1 MDLKLR
7 PYQARLIDC
16 TLKHLQEYPESQPL
30 IVSPT
35 ASGKSVI
42 VAKLCEQLAER
53 SDGMVLVLTH
63 RKELVEQNHA
73 KLPHHLKAGIY
84 SASLGKKQLNPITI
98 AGFQSI
104 RNQTA
109 KLPRVSYILID
120 EAHYAAKGYREFIET
135 LKERSPNL
143 RVIGL
148 TATPFDGSA
157 NRTAL
162 HLLPADKAIFTGV
175 AAEVGVGELLRD
187 NYLTKLTPY
196 RGKTQLSTAGVGID
210 NRQGDFA
217 IGQLQAAVDVDDTNR
232 KVAEEITDIFS
243 ERNAVMVFCTGVEHC
258 LHVAEQLRLLGG
270 EAECVLGSTLS
281 KERDTI
287 IARFRAGKL
296 KYLVACEVL
305 LVGFDA
311 PICDGIANLRPTKSG
326 LIWVQLCGRG
336 MRLFDG
342 KHDCLATGQR
352 VLTDKGL
359 VPIEQIDTSMKV
371 WDGIEFVT
379 HHGVIYKGEQDVI
392 EYAGIIGT
400 PDHKVWTEEGWRT
413 LRQCRTEQTPIAV
426 TGDGR
431 GCVKQSDNRFRG
443 GSANQQAPVS
453 GNPLQ
458 HLWKTCAESVMHI
471 AQRVG
476 GLRPLRKSCDI
487 ETQHPEVVVGE
498 GERGIGTVSQP
509 KTAALSR
516 LRGAWDKISLFWASG
531 YGCLGSGESWFA
543 PAFRVESNRQRW
555 ALRTGE
561 SRVLHAEDQCKQ
573 QSIYAGNGEHAQVQT
588 CLPGNQVRRRH
599 TCQVDSYGD
608 ERSGNHREV
617 SQEIVQTKRGV
628 WDILNAGPR
637 HRFTCEGLLVSNCL
651 VADFT
656 ETSIE
661 LGPIDEISG
670 NPPRL
675 KTGET
680 PTKMCDDCY
689 NIILAGLRI
698 CPVCGH
704 EFPPGEARPG
714 HNFDPVTGMLV
725 SGIIRNED
733 GSKTYPVSH
742 VDYEIR
748 NTAAG
753 APALVAHYMSEG
765 RQSPVGVDWFNMW
778 HHKSSVSQR
787 DSAKWLRRQVNAD
800 GPIPM
805 TAQEALFR
813 AQMNALKTPSSV
825 TVKPGSPFPI
835 RFGAPK

>member
-187 NYLTKLTPY
+187 KYLTKLTPY

-217 IGQLQAAVDVDDTNR
+217 IGQLQAAVDLDDTNR

-270 EAECVLGSTLS
+270 EAECVLGSTPS

-342 KHDCLATGQR
+342 KYD
-352 VLTDKGL
+352 
-359 VPIEQIDTSMKV
+359 
-371 WDGIEFVT
+371 
-379 HHGVIYKGEQDVI
+379 
-392 EYAGIIGT
+392 
-400 PDHKVWTEEGWRT
+400 
-413 LRQCRTEQTPIAV
+413 
-426 TGDGR
+426 
-431 GCVKQSDNRFRG
+431 
-443 GSANQQAPVS
+443 
-453 GNPLQ
+453 
-458 HLWKTCAESVMHI
+458 
-471 AQRVG
+471 
-476 GLRPLRKSCDI
+476 
-487 ETQHPEVVVGE
+487 
-498 GERGIGTVSQP
+498 
-509 KTAALSR
+509 
-516 LRGAWDKISLFWASG
+516 
-531 YGCLGSGESWFA
+531 
-543 PAFRVESNRQRW
+543 
-555 ALRTGE
+555 
-561 SRVLHAEDQCKQ
+561 
-573 QSIYAGNGEHAQVQT
+573 
-588 CLPGNQVRRRH
+588 
-599 TCQVDSYGD
+599 
-608 ERSGNHREV
+608 
-617 SQEIVQTKRGV
+617 
-628 WDILNAGPR
+628 
-637 HRFTCEGLLVSNCL
+637 CL

-661 LGPIDEISG
+661 LGPIDEIGG

-714 HNFDPVTGMLV
+714 HNFDPVTGLLV
-725 SGIIRNED
+725 SGVVKNED
-733 GSKTYPVSH
+733 GSRTFPVSH

-765 RQSPVGVDWFNMW
+765 RQSPVGVDWYNLW
-778 HHKSSVSQR
+778 HHKPSVSQR
-787 DSAKWLRRQVNAD
+787 DSTKWLRRQVNAD
-800 GPIPM
+800 GPIPL
-805 TAQEALFR
+805 TAQEALAR
-813 AQMNALKTPSSV
+813 ASFGALKVPRSV

-835 RFGAPK
+835 RFAM